1 LPSVRPVVRP
11 APRST
16 ACSSSYAP
24 AAGGPVPPTDATV
37 ARMESRRRAAVSRRG
52 PILLAD
58 DAGMELPVTALAR
71 REQRIACREQRGV
84 GAASDRAERVVGRR
98 GHRLVVGAPCRAL
111 RPLGVHRARASESER
126 LRRDEQGDTRFLERE
141 PFVLALRRLE

>member
-1 LPSVRPVVRP
+1 RARDLRLPSVRPVVRP

-24 AAGGPVPPTDATV
+24 APGGPVPPSDATV

-52 PILLAD
+52 PLLLAD
-58 DAGMELPVTALAR
+58 DAGIELPVTALAR
-71 REQRIACREQRGV
+71 GEQGVAGREQRV
-84 GAASDRAERVVGRR
+84 MVTAADRAERVEGRR

-126 LRRDEQGDTRFLERE
+126 
-141 PFVLALRRLE
+141 